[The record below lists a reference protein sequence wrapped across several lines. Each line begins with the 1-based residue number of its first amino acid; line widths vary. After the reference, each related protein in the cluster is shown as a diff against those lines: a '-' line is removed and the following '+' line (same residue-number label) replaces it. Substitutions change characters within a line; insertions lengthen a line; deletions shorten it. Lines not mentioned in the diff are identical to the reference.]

1 MTMNI
6 HVNPVV
12 SDGAFTIGYDADG
25 VAGQWLGNMSET
37 TGDFMPARIGSEFSD
52 GNEVWDAAENGD
64 EIVWRDGA
72 GNWTPIRDVL
82 RQYGDR

>member
-1 MTMNI
+1 MNMNI

-12 SDGAFTIGYDADG
+12 SDGQFTIGYDADG
-25 VAGQWLGNMSET
+25 VAGQWPGNMAERT
-37 TGDFMPARIGSEFSD
+37 DYFMPARIGAEFSD

-72 GNWTPIRDVL
+72 GNWTPIAEVL